1 MCQYTENGSIRFE
14 ISKQMT
20 DFLLNLTG
28 NFSQPLLYD
37 FLKMRSPYS
46 MAIWHLMQMKMK
58 SKKLGVT
65 ATTSFDIS
73 LAELRKVTGCIDKL
87 KQVGEFKKRVLDK
100 ALREIFDCAGVKI
113 TYQNIKVGRTV
124 EGFRFFAEGVA
135 HIDLSKIPLAEQE
148 RIQANAERIKKGEPL
163 Q

>member
-1 MCQYTENGSIRFE
+1 M
-14 ISKQMT
+14 
-20 DFLLNLTG
+20 
-28 NFSQPLLYD
+28 
-37 FLKMRSPYS
+37 
-46 MAIWHLMQMKMK
+46 
-58 SKKLGVT
+58 
-65 ATTSFDIS
+65 
-73 LAELRKVTGCIDKL
+73 
-87 KQVGEFKKRVLDK
+87 
-100 ALREIFDCAGVKI
+100 KI

>member
-1 MCQYTENGSIRFE
+1 M
-14 ISKQMT
+14 
-20 DFLLNLTG
+20 
-28 NFSQPLLYD
+28 
-37 FLKMRSPYS
+37 
-46 MAIWHLMQMKMK
+46 
-58 SKKLGVT
+58 
-65 ATTSFDIS
+65 
-73 LAELRKVTGCIDKL
+73 
-87 KQVGEFKKRVLDK
+87 